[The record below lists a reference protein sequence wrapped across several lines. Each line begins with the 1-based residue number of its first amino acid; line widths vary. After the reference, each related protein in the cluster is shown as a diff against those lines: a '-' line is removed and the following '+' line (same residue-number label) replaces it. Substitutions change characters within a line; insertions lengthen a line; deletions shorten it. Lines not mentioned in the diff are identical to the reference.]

1 MNGTG
6 QRPPYVR
13 VPLFLFILS
22 IIFLT
27 IPAVQAATPDYT
39 ALKNDYIK
47 NHPGQSIIPY
57 PWEPRTSTKV
67 LPVNYLVPAAPANN
81 FSITACRGEYE
92 AGSFVITSQKDH
104 IRNRNQCPRSV

>member
-1 MNGTG
+1 MCSGDDRMAITG
-6 QRPPYVR
+6 ISRKDKKIARDEWDRSKTTLVR

-57 PWEPRTSTKV
+57 PWEPTSSTKV

-81 FSITACRGEYE
+81 FSITACPGE
-92 AGSFVITSQKDH
+92 
-104 IRNRNQCPRSV
+104 